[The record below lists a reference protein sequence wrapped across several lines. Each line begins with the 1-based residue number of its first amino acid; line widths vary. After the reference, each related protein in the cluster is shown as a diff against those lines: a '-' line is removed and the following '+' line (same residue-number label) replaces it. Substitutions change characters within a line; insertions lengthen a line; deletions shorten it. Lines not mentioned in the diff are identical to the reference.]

1 MRAWTARRLGV
12 GAFGLACVVLVVG
25 SISVQ
30 RMADLGEAAQS
41 VDRTLVLREETEVFL
56 SLLKDAETGQRGFVI
71 TGDRH
76 YLAPYDAAQ
85 ALVGRQLE
93 RLGGLTG
100 GMAGQHARRAAPQTL
115 VRRKL
120 GQLRDPN
127 PGRGG
132 AGLGGGR
139 RVGG

>member
-1 MRAWTARRLGV
+1 MRAWTAGRLGV
-12 GAFGLACVVLVVG
+12 GAFGLACVVLVFG

-30 RMADLGEAAQS
+30 RMADLGEATQS

-76 YLAPYDAAQ
+76 YLAPYDAAPG
-85 ALVGRQLE
+85 LVGRQLE
-93 RLGGLTG
+93 RLGGLTRE
-100 GMAGQHARRAAPQTL
+100 MPDQHPPAVALGSP

-120 GQLRDPN
+120 HEMRDPSIA
-127 PGRGG
+127 RD
-132 AGLGGGR
+132 
-139 RVGG
+139 

>member
-12 GAFGLACVVLVVG
+12 GAFGLACVVLVFG
-25 SISVQ
+25 SIAVQ
-30 RMADLGEAAQS
+30 RMADLGEATQS

-100 GMAGQHARRAAPQTL
+100 GRGGQPAPVPALPTPAPGKLGRVAAPMPTA
-115 VRRKL
+115 R
-120 GQLRDPN
+120 G
-127 PGRGG
+127 PGFS
-132 AGLGGGR
+132 AASPI
-139 RVGG
+139 

>member
-1 MRAWTARRLGV
+1 MRAWTAGRLGV
-12 GAFGLACVVLVVG
+12 GAFGLACVVLVFG

-30 RMADLGEAAQS
+30 RMADLGEATRS
-41 VDRTLVLREETEVFL
+41 LDRTLVLREETEVFL

-93 RLGGLTG
+93 RLGRPNGEVG
-100 GMAGQHARRAAPQTL
+100 GQDAPVGALPDLVRGQPGELLRTVKAPQ
-115 VRRKL
+115 
-120 GQLRDPN
+120 
-127 PGRGG
+127 G
-132 AGLGGGR
+132 AR
-139 RVGG
+139 

>member
-12 GAFGLACVVLVVG
+12 GAFGLACVVLVFG

-30 RMADLGEAAQS
+30 RMADLGEAIQS
-41 VDRTLVLREETEVFL
+41 VDRTLMLREETEAFL
-56 SLLKDAETGQRGFVI
+56 SLLKDAETGQRGFVV

-85 ALVGRQLE
+85 ASVGRQLE

-100 GMAGQHARRAAPQTL
+100 QMPAHPARVAPPESPVPRQLHPPRDTHNAPERASAPA
-115 VRRKL
+115 
-120 GQLRDPN
+120 D
-127 PGRGG
+127 
-132 AGLGGGR
+132 A
-139 RVGG
+139 